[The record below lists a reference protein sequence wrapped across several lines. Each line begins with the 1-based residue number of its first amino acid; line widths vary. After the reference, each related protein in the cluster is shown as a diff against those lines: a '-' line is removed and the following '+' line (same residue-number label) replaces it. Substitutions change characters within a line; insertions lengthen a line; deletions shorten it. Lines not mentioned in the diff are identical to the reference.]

1 MTLTGKRIVITGANG
16 ALGRGVSRCAQAL
29 GAQIVLLDLD
39 FAADLR
45 AGEAQLMRVDLGD
58 DAATQACFAQIGT
71 VDVLFNLA
79 GGFAMGP
86 RTWEV
91 DEAQWSQ
98 MFRINVDTMRNAVRA
113 VLPGMLGRGRGA
125 IVNVGALGALQG
137 QGQMSAYCAAK
148 SVVMRLTESLSA
160 ELKEQGIN
168 VNAVLPSMLDTPRN
182 RADMPEADFS
192 RWVSTEDL
200 GNVICFLGSDSARAI
215 YGALVPVSGLL

>member
-1 MTLTGKRIVITGANG
+1 MTLAGKRIVITGANG
-16 ALGRGVSRCAQAL
+16 ALGRGVGRCAQAL
-29 GAQIVLLDLD
+29 GAQAVLLDLD
-39 FAADLR
+39 FAADLV
-45 AGEAQLMRVDLGD
+45 AGESRVMRADLGD
-58 DAATQACFAQIGT
+58 EAATQACFEQIGT
-71 VDVLFNLA
+71 VDALFNLA

-113 VLPGMLGRGRGA
+113 VLPGMLARGRGA

-160 ELKEQGIN
+160 ELKGQGIN

-182 RADMPEADFS
+182 RADMPDADFS
-192 RWVSTEDL
+192 RWVSPEDL
-200 GNVICFLGSDSARAI
+200 GNVICFLGSDGARAI
-215 YGALVPVSGLL
+215 HGALVPVSGLL